1 MLGKLCAKL
10 WEMFMQLNYKQIG
23 QGSDVVLIHGLF
35 GSLENLNVIAKPLSE
50 HFRVTNVDL
59 RNHGLS
65 PHSDE
70 MDYLAMAND
79 IVQLMA
85 TLKIQKAHIVGHS
98 MGGKVAMQ
106 VALTHSE
113 LVDKLVVLDIAP
125 VSYPARHTQIL
136 EALNAVKNADI
147 SDRKQ
152 ADLIMQ
158 PYIEELGVRQF
169 LLKSLYKNDEGKF
182 VWRFNLSVLDNKYS
196 TITDNINANNSC
208 LCETLFIKG
217 NDSDYILAE
226 HRDAINALFKNVS
239 AKIIHGAGHWLHAQK
254 PQAVNKAIN
263 DFLTTV

>member
-1 MLGKLCAKL
+1 
-10 WEMFMQLNYKQIG
+10 MQLNYKQIG

-85 TLKIQKAHIVGHS
+85 TLKIQKAHLIGHS

-125 VSYPARHTQIL
+125 VSYPARHTKIL
-136 EALNAVKNADI
+136 EALNAVKNTDI
-147 SDRKQ
+147 GDRKQ

-226 HRDAINALFKNVS
+226 HREAINSLFKNVS

-263 DFLTTV
+263 DFLTAV

>member
-10 WEMFMQLNYKQIG
+10 WETFMQLNYKQIG
-23 QGSDVVLIHGLF
+23 QGPDVVLIHGLF

-50 HFRVTNVDL
+50 HFCVTNVDL

-79 IVQLMA
+79 IVELMA
-85 TLKIQKAHIVGHS
+85 KLKIQKAHLVGHS

-113 LVDKLVVLDIAP
+113 LVNKLVVLDIAP
-125 VSYPARHTQIL
+125 VSYPARHTQII

-152 ADLIMQ
+152 ANLVMQ

-169 LLKSLYKNDEGKF
+169 LLKSLYKNDAGKF

-226 HRDAINALFKNVS
+226 HREAINSLFKNVS

-263 DFLTTV
+263 DFLTAV

>member
-10 WEMFMQLNYKQIG
+10 WETFMQLNYKQIG
-23 QGSDVVLIHGLF
+23 QGPDVVLIHGLF

-50 HFRVTNVDL
+50 HFCVTNVDL
-59 RNHGLS
+59 RNHGHS

-70 MDYLAMAND
+70 MDYLGMAND
-79 IVQLMA
+79 IVELMA
-85 TLKIQKAHIVGHS
+85 KLKIQKAHLVGHS

-113 LVDKLVVLDIAP
+113 LVNKLVVLDIAP
-125 VSYPARHTQIL
+125 VSYPARHTQII

-147 SDRKQ
+147 GDRKQ
-152 ADLIMQ
+152 ADLLMQ

-169 LLKSLYKNDEGKF
+169 LLKSLYKNDAGKF

-226 HRDAINALFKNVS
+226 HREAINSLFKNVS

-263 DFLTTV
+263 DFLTEV

>member
-1 MLGKLCAKL
+1 
-10 WEMFMQLNYKQIG
+10 MFMQLNYKQIG

-65 PHSDE
+65 PHSYE

-79 IVQLMA
+79 IMELMA
-85 TLKIQKAHIVGHS
+85 KLKIQKAHLVGHS

-125 VSYPARHTQIL
+125 VSYPARHTQII

-169 LLKSLYKNDEGKF
+169 LLKSLYKNDAGKF

-226 HRDAINALFKNVS
+226 HREAINSLFKNVS

-263 DFLTTV
+263 DFLTAV

>member
-1 MLGKLCAKL
+1 
-10 WEMFMQLNYKQIG
+10 MQLNYKQIG

-70 MDYLAMAND
+70 MDYLAMATD
-79 IVQLMA
+79 IVELMA
-85 TLKIQKAHIVGHS
+85 TLKIQKAHLIGHS

-136 EALNAVKNADI
+136 EALNSVKNADI

>member
-1 MLGKLCAKL
+1 
-10 WEMFMQLNYKQIG
+10 MQLNYKQIG
-23 QGSDVVLIHGLF
+23 QGPHVILIHGLF

-50 HFRVTNVDL
+50 HFCVTNVDL

-70 MDYLAMAND
+70 MDYNTMASD
-79 IVQLMA
+79 IVELMV
-85 TLKIQKAHIVGHS
+85 TLNIEKAHIVGHS

-106 VALTHSE
+106 LALTHPE

-136 EALNAVKNADI
+136 AALNIIKNADI

-152 ADLIMQ
+152 ADLLMQ
-158 PYIEELGVRQF
+158 PYINELGVRQF
-169 LLKSLYKNDEGKF
+169 LLKSLYKNDDGQF
-182 VWRFNLSVLDNKYS
+182 VWRFNLSVLDKKYS
-196 TITDNINANNSC
+196 IITDNINANNSC

-226 HRDAINALFKNVS
+226 HREAINALFKNVS

-263 DFLTTV
+263 DFLTAI

>member
-1 MLGKLCAKL
+1 
-10 WEMFMQLNYKQIG
+10 MQLNYKQIG
-23 QGSDVVLIHGLF
+23 QGPHVILIHGLF

-50 HFRVTNVDL
+50 HFCITNVDL

-70 MDYLAMAND
+70 MDYDAMASD
-79 IVQLMA
+79 IVELMV
-85 TLKIQKAHIVGHS
+85 TLNIKKAHIVGHS

-106 VALTHSE
+106 LALTHPE

-136 EALNAVKNADI
+136 AALNIIKNADI

-152 ADLIMQ
+152 ADLLMQ
-158 PYIEELGVRQF
+158 PYINELGVRQF
-169 LLKSLYKNDEGKF
+169 LLKSLYKNDNGQF
-182 VWRFNLSVLDNKYS
+182 VWRFNLSVLDKKYS
-196 TITDNINANNSC
+196 IITDNINANNSC

-263 DFLTTV
+263 DFLTAI

>member
-169 LLKSLYKNDEGKF
+169 LLKSLYKNDAGKF

-226 HRDAINALFKNVS
+226 HREAINSLFKNVS

-263 DFLTTV
+263 DFLTAV